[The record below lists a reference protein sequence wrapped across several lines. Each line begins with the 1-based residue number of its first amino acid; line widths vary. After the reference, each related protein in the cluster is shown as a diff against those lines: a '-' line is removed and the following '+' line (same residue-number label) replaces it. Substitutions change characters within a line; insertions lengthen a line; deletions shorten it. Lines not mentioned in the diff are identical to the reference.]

1 LTSAVLRK
9 DCSKFWPNRYAHF
22 QAAIPQTLWSILS
35 GEGLGSGTKGFAA
48 ITSSVIPGLDTHS
61 KEKMVMPTKTTCKVL
76 EFATPQASVEGELEK
91 WFRGVMKSNHD
102 LVFALERLRDS
113 YKQLLGERP
122 VSEANQAV
130 LLAVE
135 ITLRDARNARAL

>member
-1 LTSAVLRK
+1 
-9 DCSKFWPNRYAHF
+9 
-22 QAAIPQTLWSILS
+22 
-35 GEGLGSGTKGFAA
+35 
-48 ITSSVIPGLDTHS
+48 
-61 KEKMVMPTKTTCKVL
+61 MPTKTSCKVL
-76 EFATPQASVEGELEK
+76 QFATPEASIEGELEK

-113 YKQLLGERP
+113 YKQLLGQRP
-122 VSEANQAV
+122 ITEANQAV

>member
-1 LTSAVLRK
+1 
-9 DCSKFWPNRYAHF
+9 
-22 QAAIPQTLWSILS
+22 
-35 GEGLGSGTKGFAA
+35 
-48 ITSSVIPGLDTHS
+48 
-61 KEKMVMPTKTTCKVL
+61 MPTKTTCKIL
-76 EFATPQASVEGELEK
+76 EFTPPVASVEGELEK

-122 VSEANQAV
+122 ITEATQAV

>member
-1 LTSAVLRK
+1 
-9 DCSKFWPNRYAHF
+9 
-22 QAAIPQTLWSILS
+22 
-35 GEGLGSGTKGFAA
+35 
-48 ITSSVIPGLDTHS
+48 
-61 KEKMVMPTKTTCKVL
+61 MVMPTKTSCKVL
-76 EFATPQASVEGELEK
+76 QFSTPEASIEGELEK

-113 YKQLLGERP
+113 YKQLLGEKV

-130 LLAVE
+130 LMAVE

>member
-1 LTSAVLRK
+1 
-9 DCSKFWPNRYAHF
+9 
-22 QAAIPQTLWSILS
+22 
-35 GEGLGSGTKGFAA
+35 
-48 ITSSVIPGLDTHS
+48 
-61 KEKMVMPTKTTCKVL
+61 MVMPTKTSCKVL
-76 EFATPQASVEGELEK
+76 QFATPEASIEGELEK

-113 YKQLLGERP
+113 YKQLLGERV

-130 LLAVE
+130 LMAVE

>member
-1 LTSAVLRK
+1 
-9 DCSKFWPNRYAHF
+9 
-22 QAAIPQTLWSILS
+22 
-35 GEGLGSGTKGFAA
+35 
-48 ITSSVIPGLDTHS
+48 
-61 KEKMVMPTKTTCKVL
+61 MPTKAPCKVL
-76 EFATPQASVEGELEK
+76 QFASPQASIEGELEK

-113 YKQLLGERP
+113 YKQLIGERP
-122 VSEANQAV
+122 VTEANQAV

>member
-1 LTSAVLRK
+1 
-9 DCSKFWPNRYAHF
+9 
-22 QAAIPQTLWSILS
+22 
-35 GEGLGSGTKGFAA
+35 
-48 ITSSVIPGLDTHS
+48 
-61 KEKMVMPTKTTCKVL
+61 MPTKTTCKIL
-76 EFATPQASVEGELEK
+76 EFTQPLASVEGELEK

-113 YKQLLGERP
+113 YKQLLSERP
-122 VSEANQAV
+122 ITEANQAV

>member
-1 LTSAVLRK
+1 M
-9 DCSKFWPNRYAHF
+9 
-22 QAAIPQTLWSILS
+22 I
-35 GEGLGSGTKGFAA
+35 
-48 ITSSVIPGLDTHS
+48 
-61 KEKMVMPTKTTCKVL
+61 MPTKTPCKVL
-76 EFATPQASVEGELEK
+76 PFVTPQTSVEGELEK

-102 LVFALERLRDS
+102 LIFALERLRDS

>member
-1 LTSAVLRK
+1 
-9 DCSKFWPNRYAHF
+9 
-22 QAAIPQTLWSILS
+22 
-35 GEGLGSGTKGFAA
+35 
-48 ITSSVIPGLDTHS
+48 
-61 KEKMVMPTKTTCKVL
+61 MVMPTKTSCKVL
-76 EFATPQASVEGELEK
+76 QFGTPQASVEGELEK

-113 YKQLLGERP
+113 YKQLLGERA

-130 LLAVE
+130 LMAVE

>member
-1 LTSAVLRK
+1 M
-9 DCSKFWPNRYAHF
+9 
-22 QAAIPQTLWSILS
+22 Q
-35 GEGLGSGTKGFAA
+35 
-48 ITSSVIPGLDTHS
+48 
-61 KEKMVMPTKTTCKVL
+61 TKTTCKVL
-76 EFATPQASVEGELEK
+76 EFATPQASVEGELER

-113 YKQLLGERP
+113 YKQLLGDRP
-122 VSEANQAV
+122 ITETHQAV

>member
-1 LTSAVLRK
+1 MS
-9 DCSKFWPNRYAHF
+9 
-22 QAAIPQTLWSILS
+22 
-35 GEGLGSGTKGFAA
+35 
-48 ITSSVIPGLDTHS
+48 
-61 KEKMVMPTKTTCKVL
+61 TKTSCKVL
-76 EFATPQASVEGELEK
+76 QFAAPQTSVEGELEK

-113 YKQLLGERP
+113 YKQILGERP
-122 VSEANQAV
+122 VTEANQAV